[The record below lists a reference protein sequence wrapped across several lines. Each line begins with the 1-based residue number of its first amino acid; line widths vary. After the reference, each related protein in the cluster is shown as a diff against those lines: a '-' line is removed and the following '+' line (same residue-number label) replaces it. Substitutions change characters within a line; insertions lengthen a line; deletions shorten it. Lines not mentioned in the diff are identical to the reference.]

1 MTNHMIYTNQH
12 IHHGS
17 FSFAI
22 AATVFLV
29 MLGMTSHVFAAAA
42 ESKFIQFEPNIPG
55 VIDDMLDPSFWIA
68 RVAEPD
74 KIIMTIEEIRRY
86 NHKSA
91 RECKPLEDL
100 RYYRRI
106 LTGDAVRGM
115 VSAVSSRPSKKKFM
129 NGSELTDAYFNRLEQ
144 TLNLPAIPSRVMVRY
159 GITVR
164 RTEMRT
170 FPTFDRVFNEPDDY
184 EFDRFIET
192 ALYPVE
198 PLVILHTS
206 ADGEW
211 YFAQAYNYL
220 AWVPVKD
227 VALTDSRT
235 LFDYLDTPNFLVVTG
250 KRVFT
255 GYNPIKAE
263 VSELLLDMGVRI
275 PLASRDE
282 IPLEIYGQHP
292 VGNYVAKLPVRGPD
306 GNLEWGLGLISRTDE
321 VHLGY
326 LPFTPRNI
334 ITQAFKFLG
343 QRYGWGGMFNA
354 RDCSAFIM
362 DNFRTMGVMLPRNAG
377 EQGKLALGA
386 MHHMPESMSLEDRKK
401 LFDSLPPAVPIYMD
415 GHAMLYLSKY
425 NNDYYIIH
433 DFAGYSAPDETGEFK
448 RSKTRGVSVTPLLA
462 TFLSKGKHYM
472 QGLYS
477 AREFKLTR

>member
-1 MTNHMIYTNQH
+1 MIYSSIYTSNH
-12 IHHGS
+12 TSHGPRS
-17 FSFAI
+17 LSI
-22 AATVFLV
+22 AAAVFLAFI
-29 MLGMTSHVFAAAA
+29 GMASLAFATPD
-42 ESKFIQFEPNIPG
+42 ERRFVQFEPNIPG
-55 VIDDMLDPSFWIA
+55 VIDEMLDPSFWIA

-74 KIIMTIEEIRRY
+74 KIIMTPQEIRRY
-86 NHKSA
+86 NHRSA

-115 VSAVSSRPSKKKFM
+115 VSAVSSRPSKQKFM
-129 NGSELTDAYFNRLEQ
+129 NGSELTGAYFDRLEQ
-144 TLNLPAIPSRVMVRY
+144 AIDLAAIPSRVMVRY

-235 LFDYLDTPNFLVVTG
+235 LFDYLDTPHFLVVTG

-255 GYNPIKAE
+255 GYNPIKTD

-275 PLASRDE
+275 PLASREE

-292 VGNYVAKLPVRGPD
+292 VGNYVVKLPIRGTG

-377 EQGKLALGA
+377 EQGKLALGT
-386 MHHMPESMSLEDRKK
+386 MHQMPEAMSLEDRKK
-401 LFDSLPPAVPIYMD
+401 LFDALPPAVPI
-415 GHAMLYLSKY
+415 
-425 NNDYYIIH
+425 
-433 DFAGYSAPDETGEFK
+433 
-448 RSKTRGVSVTPLLA
+448 
-462 TFLSKGKHYM
+462 
-472 QGLYS
+472 
-477 AREFKLTR
+477 